1 MIELF
6 DKESNKFLGE
16 ISDEEMKFLADKLEE
31 ETEGDEDYYFDVDVL
46 EYLKEGGLSPRLE
59 QVLIEALGTQPGI
72 EIIFKKK

>member
-6 DKESNKFLGE
+6 DKESSKFLGQ

-31 ETEGDEDYYFDVDVL
+31 ESEGDEDYYFDGDVL

-59 QVLIEALGTQPGI
+59 QILIEALGTRPGI